1 MRVLTNNVSTL
12 VIAMSL
18 MLSQAICVLGVSA
31 TESLP
36 VVRAATLKYGTANWE
51 LRVIKAHG
59 LDRAHGFELDIR
71 EVNSPSAASIALQG
85 GAADV
90 AVQDWLWVL
99 RQQDQ
104 GRQFLFAPYST
115 AVGRLVVPSG
125 SSIDSLQAL
134 AGKRLGVAGGDSDKG
149 WRLLNVLLNQPGQPT
164 MADSIKPRFGAPPL
178 LNQLALRGDIDALF
192 TYWHYAARLES
203 EGFRTLLT
211 VDELLA
217 RLGVAGPVPMLG
229 WCFSAASMEANDPS
243 IARFLAAAEA
253 ARQLMAEDASVWSPL
268 KPLMRTTSPTVFEA
282 LKAGFLAGA
291 PGPVTASTI
300 QYTTAVAAL
309 YLNDKARAE
318 RLVPSIFWPRVQ

>member
-1 MRVLTNNVSTL
+1 
-12 VIAMSL
+12 MSL
-18 MLSQAICVLGVSA
+18 MLSQAVCVLGVSA
-31 TESLP
+31 ADSLP
-36 VVRAATLKYGTANWE
+36 VVRVATLKYGTANWE
-51 LRVIKAHG
+51 LQVIKAHG

-115 AVGRLVVPSG
+115 AVGRLVVPKG

-134 AGKRLGVAGGDSDKG
+134 AGKRLGVAGGDSDKS
-149 WRLLNVLLNQPGQPT
+149 WRLLNELITQPDQPT

-178 LNQLALRGDIDALF
+178 LNQLALRGDIDALL

-217 RLGVAGPVPMLG
+217 ELGIVGPVPMLG
-229 WCFSAASMEANDPS
+229 WCFSAGAVQGNGPP
-243 IARFLAAAEA
+243 IARFLAAAAA
-253 ARQLMAEDASVWSPL
+253 ARQRMAEDANVWLSL
-268 KPLMRTTSPTVFEA
+268 KPLMRVTSPAVFEA

-300 QYTTAVAAL
+300 QDTTAVAAL
-309 YLNDKARAE
+309 YLNDKALAE
-318 RLVPSIFWPRVQ
+318 RMVPGIFWPPVQ